1 MSGLSPTASVGTRVI
16 ARFIG
21 PIDKSNRREF
31 KHFGLDVKYQE

>member
-1 MSGLSPTASVGTRVI
+1 MSGPSPTASVGTRVI

-21 PIDKSNRREF
+21 PIDKSIRGEF